1 MATNATEK
9 TDGVVQL
16 VRQTADDLVDLV
28 GQHLK
33 LARLELTADLLAAA
47 RSARATVLLALLAT
61 VGYALAM
68 AGLALLVGGRRDV
81 AVAFVAVGL
90 VHIGIGGL
98 GVLFRANRARGTRLM
113 SASAHEAKR
122 SLATLGSV
130 GEPAVMET
138 PRAL

>member
-1 MATNATEK
+1 MATNPTEK
-9 TDGVVQL
+9 PDGVVQL
-16 VRQTADDLVDLV
+16 VRQTADGLVDLI

-47 RSARATVLLALLAT
+47 RSARATVLFALLAT

-68 AGLALLVGGRRDV
+68 AGLALLFGGRHDV
-81 AVAFVAVGL
+81 ALALLAVGL

-98 GVLFRANRARGTRLM
+98 GVLFRASRRTRLM

-130 GEPAVMET
+130 GGAAVMEM
-138 PRAL
+138 PRAV